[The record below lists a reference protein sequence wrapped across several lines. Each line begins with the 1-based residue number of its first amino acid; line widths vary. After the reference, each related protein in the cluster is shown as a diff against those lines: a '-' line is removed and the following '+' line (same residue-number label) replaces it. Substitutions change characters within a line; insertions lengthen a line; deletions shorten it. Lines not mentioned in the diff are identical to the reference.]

1 MTKNHWEPLYATNP
15 TPLSCAHFELISA
28 KQLLLGQ
35 LQNTFTEVGEK
46 LPPQIPALVPGAEQK
61 AFLRII
67 LLGDMAQRKQ
77 STTCSLKV
85 DSAAL
90 VWMCGSSVRPRLG
103 CPCSTPSRDLRGNVH
118 HSFKDSCRTRLLWA
132 ADQGWPANYIS
143 CLSFGPAVIIIII
156 IIILGQWKCYH
167 HSSTGKC
174 FWLQLRTCYNCWQRI
189 QKS

>member
-1 MTKNHWEPLYATNP
+1 M
-15 TPLSCAHFELISA
+15 
-28 KQLLLGQ
+28 
-35 LQNTFTEVGEK
+35 
-46 LPPQIPALVPGAEQK
+46 PQIPPPSPVLTLNLYLPDSYCWANFKTLLQRLGKISFPKSLLLFQGLNKK

-90 VWMCGSSVRPRLG
+90 VWMCGSSMRPRLG
-103 CPCSTPSRDLRGNVH
+103 RPRSTPSRDLRGNVH

-143 CLSFGPAVIIIII
+143 CLSFGPAIIIIIII

-167 HSSTGKC
+167 HSSIGKC
-174 FWLQLRTCYNCWQRI
+174 LWLQLRTCYNCWQRI